1 MQLPYNWKRTF
12 CRGVALENS
21 GPIYLVQ
28 KLLFLLTMQL
38 CKIFWRK
45 WNPNQDWLYGSCFY
59 KNLILRSK
67 TKKVSRIMKLIT
79 WADYGSRIYKLKKVR
94 ETFPDEQMYMLH
106 SSTRPSYADLVNY
119 LVTKEFPSGS
129 SKFQKDK
136 LWVEAKYYF

>member
-1 MQLPYNWKRTF
+1 
-12 CRGVALENS
+12 
-21 GPIYLVQ
+21 
-28 KLLFLLTMQL
+28 
-38 CKIFWRK
+38 
-45 WNPNQDWLYGSCFY
+45 
-59 KNLILRSK
+59 LILRSK